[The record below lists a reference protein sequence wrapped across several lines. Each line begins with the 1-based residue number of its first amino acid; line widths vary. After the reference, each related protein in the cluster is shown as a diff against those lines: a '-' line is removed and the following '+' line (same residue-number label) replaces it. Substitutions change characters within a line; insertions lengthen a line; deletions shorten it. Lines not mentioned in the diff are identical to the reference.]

1 MDTTDIKLYFKE
13 LDDNS
18 RKTLLDELSK
28 IDDNSSFNLLTIRE
42 EQLSNKQGSCPHCGS
57 LKYLK
62 DGHEKNGV
70 QRFQCKSCKR
80 RFTPYTGTWLAKIN
94 KKEKLVPYIKLM
106 HAGKS
111 LDKIKDELTINKK
124 TALDWRHKIT
134 SALQNTEGDR
144 FKGITES
151 DETFFLYSQKG
162 SKQLSRKARKRG
174 KEVSGR
180 GIGDQQV
187 ATIVTMDRA
196 KNIDLKVACLG
207 RITKKDI
214 ENAIG
219 ERVGTQTV
227 LCTDG
232 HASYKGF
239 AMDNKL
245 EHYVLKANIKQYTRN
260 KVYHIQHVNSAH
272 SRLKTWIDKVLHGV
286 ATKYL
291 QDYLSWF
298 RFKEKFKGGDM
309 IKEIIKSAL
318 DPTGL
323 ERFRNIENE
332 YGLLLQPQNI

>member
-1 MDTTDIKLYFKE
+1 MDNTDIKLYFKE

-18 RKTLLDELSK
+18 RKALLNELRM

-42 EQLSNKQGSCPHCGS
+42 EQLNNKQGSCPHCGS
-57 LKYLK
+57 LKYSK
-62 DGHEKNGV
+62 DGHEKNGL
-70 QRFQCKSCKR
+70 QRFRCKSCKR
-80 RFTPYTGTWLAKIN
+80 SFTPYTGTWLAKIN
-94 KKEKLVPYIKLM
+94 KKDKLIPYLKLM
-106 HAGKS
+106 YEGKS
-111 LDKIKDELTINKK
+111 LNKIKDELAINKK
-124 TALDWRHKIT
+124 TAFDWRHKIT
-134 SALQNTEGDR
+134 SALQNAEGDS

-174 KEVSGR
+174 KEETNK
-180 GIGDQQV
+180 GIDDQQV
-187 ATIVTMDRA
+187 AAIVTMDRT

-214 ENAIG
+214 EKAIG
-219 ERVGTQTV
+219 ERISMQTV

-239 AMDNKL
+239 AIDNKL
-245 EHYVLKANIKQYTRN
+245 EHYVLKASIKQYTRN
-260 KVYHIQHVNSAH
+260 KIYHIQHVNSVH
-272 SRLKTWIDKVLHGV
+272 SRLKTWIDEILRGV

-298 RFKEKFKGGDM
+298 RFKEKFKGIDM
-309 IKEIIKSAL
+309 LQEIIKSAL

-323 ERFRNIENE
+323 SRFRNIENDYE
-332 YGLLLQPQNI
+332 LLLQSQNI